1 MYNEATAGLESEKK
15 PGSSFFKAAALK
27 SVAISGKKHSE
38 SEEEGSISTAE
49 QTDKT
54 TSGNPRK
61 ATVITVISRH
71 NTHS

>member
-38 SEEEGSISTAE
+38 SEEEGSII
-49 QTDKT
+49 DC
-54 TSGNPRK
+54 
-61 ATVITVISRH
+61 
-71 NTHS
+71 